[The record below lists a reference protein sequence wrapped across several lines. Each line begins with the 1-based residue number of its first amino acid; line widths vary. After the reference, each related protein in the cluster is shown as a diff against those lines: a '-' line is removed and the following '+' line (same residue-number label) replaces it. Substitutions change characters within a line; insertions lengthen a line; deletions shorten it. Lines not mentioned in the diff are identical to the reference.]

1 MVVEGG
7 TVGGEDTPTPCE
19 PREPSRTSIPPTA
32 SHLPIHQSLVP
43 YKPMGHSM
51 ALAYP
56 ALQLFYLLPG
66 GHQGRS
72 PALLPVYSSLHHGQ
86 PLFLPALTCGQAQQA
101 HLEVAHPS
109 QYLSEGRISK
119 KECCVGS
126 QAKSEKLRGEF
137 FRPWENA
144 CSATPQSK
152 LKISPSFRPWEEPS
166 LPTPLNKDGEE
177 DQCVTNLM
185 KGMKVIGQ

>member
-1 MVVEGG
+1 
-7 TVGGEDTPTPCE
+7 
-19 PREPSRTSIPPTA
+19 
-32 SHLPIHQSLVP
+32 
-43 YKPMGHSM
+43 M

-72 PALLPVYSSLHHGQ
+72 PALLPVCSSLQHGQ

-101 HLEVAHPS
+101 RLEVAHPS

-126 QAKSEKLRGEF
+126 QAKSEKLKGEF

-144 CSATPQSK
+144 CSATPQPK
-152 LKISPSFRPWEEPS
+152 LKTSPSFRPWEEPS
-166 LPTPLNKDGEE
+166 HPTSLYKDGEE
-177 DQCVTNLM
+177 DGCVTDLM
-185 KGMKVIGQ
+185 KGMVIGQ